1 MRGSPTSIM
10 RQTKQNAATLGVSLI
25 VLGPPLGPL
34 WPWVCDMPNPDLDEV
49 AENKKPFHMRI
60 FLWEGHMLAS

>member
-1 MRGSPTSIM
+1 MGGSHTSIV

-25 VLGPPLGPL
+25 VLRPP
-34 WPWVCDMPNPDLDEV
+34 CDMPNPDLDEV